1 METNL
6 VKWYH
11 INSVLYKKMHLN
23 MSLQNY
29 VHFVIFF
36 LMYWY
41 EIDGKVNVSLLQGTQ
56 IYKTH

>member
-1 METNL
+1 
-6 VKWYH
+6 
-11 INSVLYKKMHLN
+11 